1 MQEVFRN
8 FDIEGMEDCVWFDEM
23 LIAERDKDE
32 ESFLQQAK
40 LYLCKESLVSEL
52 KRIFTKCPV
61 EKKTKG
67 HPVHYM
73 VCVKNREN
81 RRKIT
86 ALIAEALHED
96 VKRKIM
102 LIFYRAPWQ

>member
-1 MQEVFRN
+1 MQ
-8 FDIEGMEDCVWFDEM
+8 GKPGAG
-23 LIAERDKDE
+23 AETD
-32 ESFLQQAK
+32 
-40 LYLCKESLVSEL
+40 LYKVSG
-52 KRIFTKCPV
+52 R
-61 EKKTKG
+61 KKTKG